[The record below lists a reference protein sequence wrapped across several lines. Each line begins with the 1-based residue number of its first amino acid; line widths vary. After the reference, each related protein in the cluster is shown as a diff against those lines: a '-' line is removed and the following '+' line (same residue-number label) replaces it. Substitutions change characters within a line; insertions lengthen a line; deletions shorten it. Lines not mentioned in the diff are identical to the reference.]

1 MKISYFHNA
10 FDENKHDI
18 KKTRSIMRQAI
29 GKINN
34 KSSYPPS
41 FRLNETLVTDRTQVA
56 EGFNNYFSK
65 IGQKPV
71 KMFPTLIKT
80 FKISCLNPLS
90 TACSLNQSSN
100 LKCMP

>member
-18 KKTRSIMRQAI
+18 KKTWSIMRQAI
-29 GKINN
+29 GNIN

-41 FRLNETLVTDRTQVA
+41 FMINETLVTDRTQVA

-65 IGQKPV
+65 IGQKTSQNVPHSDQNFHEFMPESIIHS
-71 KMFPTLIKT
+71 MFI
-80 FKISCLNPLS
+80 
-90 TACSLNQSSN
+90 
-100 LKCMP
+100 

>member
-10 FDENKHDI
+10 FDENKHDM
-18 KKTRSIMRQAI
+18 KKTWSTMRQAI

-41 FRLNETLVTDRTQVA
+41 CMINETLVTDKTQVA

-65 IGQKPV
+65 IG
-71 KMFPTLIKT
+71 
-80 FKISCLNPLS
+80 
-90 TACSLNQSSN
+90 
-100 LKCMP
+100 